1 MADTSPSLKLTID
14 GAMRLLDAAMAKAR
28 DMKVPECI
36 AVVDAGGHLLAF
48 VRMDG
53 AFALSIDTALVKA
66 MTAASYGI
74 PTGDIAA
81 GVDIKLAIATQGKR
95 VNLPGGLPVI
105 VDGHVV
111 GAIGVG
117 SGTGEQ
123 DREVAALAEKSADL
137 IPPLLEG
144 NRAAWKVVTGLE
156 RYVGRKEG

>member
-14 GAMRLLDAAMAKAR
+14 GAMKLLDAAMAKAR

-48 VRMDG
+48 ARMDG

-74 PTGDIAA
+74 PTGAIAA

-123 DREVAALAEKSADL
+123 DRAGAAAALGAIAGAK
-137 IPPLLEG
+137 
-144 NRAAWKVVTGLE
+144 
-156 RYVGRKEG
+156 RYTF

>member
-14 GAMRLLDAAMAKAR
+14 GAMKLLDAAMAKAR
-28 DMKVPECI
+28 DMQVPECI

-48 VRMDG
+48 RAHGRRVCVVNRHRV
-53 AFALSIDTALVKA
+53 VKA

-123 DREVAALAEKSADL
+123 DREVAA
-137 IPPLLEG
+137 
-144 NRAAWKVVTGLE
+144 AALGAIAGAK
-156 RYVGRKEG
+156 RYTF